1 VGAEWEQP
9 RIPTVV
15 VRDTRRA
22 MAELAAAFWGWP
34 SRQMKVIGVTGT
46 NGKTTTTMLVAS
58 IARAAGMRAG
68 VLGTLGL
75 IAGGHI
81 TKTEHTTLEAPDLQ
95 ETLADMAA
103 QGIELVAMEVSSHGL
118 ALDRVWQTYFDVG
131 VITNITRDHLD
142 FHKSL
147 EEYAAAKKLLL
158 TCYAELAR
166 PHKQMRAVVNWDDE
180 RARNA
185 AREARCELIRY
196 SMESC
201 EAEVRAEDVSLQPR
215 RTQFRLVLPTGR
227 HDVTL
232 GLIGR
237 FNVENAL
244 AAAAC
249 AVALGISGETVA
261 QGLANAPQT
270 PGRLERVEV
279 GQDFLVLVDYC
290 HTPDAVAKVLKE
302 ARRLAQGRVIC
313 VIGCGGDRDRG
324 KRPKMGAAATE
335 LADWTIIT
343 SDNPRSEDPWAII
356 QAIIEGAQ
364 EGRYEAIEDRAEA
377 IKKAVGMA
385 REGDVVVI
393 GGKGHEDY
401 QIIGSR
407 KIHFDDREQ
416 ARKAVLMRQA
426 R

>member
-1 VGAEWEQP
+1 
-9 RIPTVV
+9 
-15 VRDTRRA
+15 
-22 MAELAAAFWGWP
+22 
-34 SRQMKVIGVTGT
+34 
-46 NGKTTTTMLVAS
+46 
-58 IARAAGMRAG
+58 
-68 VLGTLGL
+68 
-75 IAGGHI
+75 
-81 TKTEHTTLEAPDLQ
+81 
-95 ETLADMAA
+95 
-103 QGIELVAMEVSSHGL
+103 
-118 ALDRVWQTYFDVG
+118 
-131 VITNITRDHLD
+131 
-142 FHKSL
+142 
-147 EEYAAAKKLLL
+147 
-158 TCYAELAR
+158 
-166 PHKQMRAVVNWDDE
+166 
-180 RARNA
+180 
-185 AREARCELIRY
+185 
-196 SMESC
+196 MESC

-313 VIGCGGDRDRG
+313 VIGCGGDRDPG